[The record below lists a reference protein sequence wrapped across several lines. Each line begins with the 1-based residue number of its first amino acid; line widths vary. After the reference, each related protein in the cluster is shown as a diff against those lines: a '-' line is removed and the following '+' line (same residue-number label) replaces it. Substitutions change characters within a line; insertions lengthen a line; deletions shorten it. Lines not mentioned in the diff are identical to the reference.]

1 MRLRWV
7 DGLKPKPS
15 APLPGRE
22 GLGVG
27 RLPHDRTVNAQAGR
41 PTPCPSLPGRG
52 VVWRL
57 ALALGLFAVAT
68 PAAARDTIGIYK
80 GWGAFRDATPA
91 RCYAI
96 ARPVMAGGRAS
107 GFASV
112 ATWPKRGL
120 RASLYVRL
128 SRERDR
134 SAGVTLTI
142 GERRFAL
149 VANGVDAWAGDA
161 PSDRAIVVAMRSGRS
176 MSVEAVGI
184 GGRPFVD
191 VYALSGAA
199 TAIDAAV
206 LGCSGG

>member
-1 MRLRWV
+1 V
-7 DGLKPKPS
+7 
-15 APLPGRE
+15 
-22 GLGVG
+22 
-27 RLPHDRTVNAQAGR
+27 
-41 PTPCPSLPGRG
+41 
-52 VVWRL
+52 RL
-57 ALALGLFAVAT
+57 AALLILATAV
-68 PAAARDTIGIYK
+68 PASARDTIGVYK
-80 GWGAFRDATPA
+80 GWGAFRDASPP

-96 ARPVMAGGRAS
+96 ARPVMAGGRSS

-134 SAGVTLTI
+134 SAGVTLTV

-149 VANGVDAWAGDA
+149 VANGLDAWASDA
-161 PSDRAIVVAMRSGRS
+161 PSDRAIVAAMRSGRS
-176 MSVEAVGI
+176 MSVEAVGV
-184 GGRPFVD
+184 GGRPFAD

-206 LGCSGG
+206 LACSGE

>member
-1 MRLRWV
+1 MRLAA
-7 DGLKPKPS
+7 L
-15 APLPGRE
+15 LI
-22 GLGVG
+22 
-27 RLPHDRTVNAQAGR
+27 
-41 PTPCPSLPGRG
+41 
-52 VVWRL
+52 L
-57 ALALGLFAVAT
+57 ATAV
-68 PAAARDTIGIYK
+68 PASARDTIGVYK
-80 GWGAFRDATPA
+80 GWGAFRDASPP

-96 ARPVMAGGRAS
+96 ARPVMAGGRSS

-134 SAGVTLTI
+134 SAGVTLTV

-149 VANGVDAWAGDA
+149 VANGLDAWASDA
-161 PSDRAIVVAMRSGRS
+161 PSDRAIVAAMRSGRS
-176 MSVEAVGI
+176 MSVEAVGV
-184 GGRPFVD
+184 GGRPFAD

-206 LGCSGG
+206 LACSGE

>member
-1 MRLRWV
+1 ML
-7 DGLKPKPS
+7 
-15 APLPGRE
+15 
-22 GLGVG
+22 
-27 RLPHDRTVNAQAGR
+27 
-41 PTPCPSLPGRG
+41 
-52 VVWRL
+52 RL
-57 ALALGLFAVAT
+57 ALAVGLLAGAA

-80 GWGAFRDATPA
+80 GWGAFRDASPA

-96 ARPVMAGGRAS
+96 ARPVMAGGRSS

-120 RASLYVRL
+120 RASLYMRL

-134 SAGVTLTI
+134 SAGVTLTV

-149 VANGVDAWAGDA
+149 VADGLDAWASDA
-161 PSDRAIVVAMRSGRS
+161 PSDRAIVAAMRSGRS
-176 MSVEAVGI
+176 MSVEAVGV

-191 VYALSGAA
+191 VYALSGGA

-206 LGCSGG
+206 LACSGG